1 MAADLLTE
9 IVSPDRRLTALAAG
23 PEEGPPV
30 LFLHGVGGGARL
42 WSRQLRDLG
51 ARGYRAIALNLPGHG
66 GSAPVEPASVG
77 LYGDILAGFI
87 SMTALAPPVLV
98 GHSLGGMVVQSYLAD
113 GLGLSRGV
121 VLAHTSPS
129 FGGRDA
135 AWAGAFVETRLQ
147 PLDRGETMAQ
157 VAEWSV
163 PAMMGRDPPPEGVA
177 LARRLMAETPPA
189 TYRDSLLSMIGF
201 DRRSALAR
209 IGVPA
214 LLVAGVLDEMAP
226 AATME
231 KMAQKIAGS
240 EFLCLEG
247 VGHFAMLERPEAFEA
262 AIAGFLARVVPV
274 G

>member
-1 MAADLLTE
+1 MPDDALSE
-9 IVSPDRRLTALAAG
+9 IVSPDRCITALAAG

-42 WSRQLRDLG
+42 WSRQLRNLG
-51 ARGYRAIALNLPGHG
+51 ALGYRAIALNLPGHG
-66 GSAPVEPASVG
+66 GSVPVEPASVG
-77 LYGDILAGFI
+77 LYGDVLAGFI
-87 SMTALAPPVLV
+87 STMELAPPVLV

-129 FGGRDA
+129 FGGRDP
-135 AWAGAFVETRLQ
+135 AWACDFIEARLH
-147 PLDRGETMAQ
+147 PLGRGETMAQ
-157 VAEWSV
+157 IAAWSV
-163 PAMMGRDPPPEGVA
+163 PAMMGPHPPPDGVA
-177 LARRLMAETPPA
+177 LARRLMEETPPA
-189 TYRDSLLSMIGF
+189 AYCDSLLSLVGF
-201 DRRSALAR
+201 DRRGALAR

-214 LLVAGVLDEMAP
+214 LLVAGSRDEMAP

-231 KMAQKIAGS
+231 KMAAKIPGA

-247 VGHFAMLERPEAFEA
+247 VGHFAMLERPAAFDA
-262 AIAGFLARVVPV
+262 ALARFLARVAPL